1 MTVHELVIAA
11 QSLSFEQR
19 KALIKALFEQLP
31 KTASLAGS
39 ITQIGDLEAASQH
52 IRKLVGDT
60 IQRTAEQ
67 LRDSE
72 VKQ

>member
-1 MTVHELVIAA
+1 MAVHELVTAA

-31 KTASLAGS
+31 KTEPLAGS
-39 ITQIGDLEAASQH
+39 ITQISDLEAASVH
-52 IRKLVGDT
+52 SRKLASQS

-72 VKQ
+72 AEQ